1 MQGRNVLGDLAATAQ
16 RLEQTLQRWIAEGWV
31 QPFSDTA
38 WLKAAF
44 ASDDL
49 TLQPVATAGG
59 GLEIAYLAPQIDVTL
74 LNSDVGAP
82 LIASSRSDPR
92 RDLPNAMFVT
102 QRSDVL
108 TALLQG
114 KAAVFKPGAPDAALV
129 DVRVNRSRSIN
140 QPSTE
145 ASLLGPKVAFNEDF
159 TTSLNLVRNLL
170 ATPALRVREHTI
182 GTLSRTRVATVWI
195 DGVTAP
201 DLVDEVLDRLSKV
214 TTDTLLSSEDLAQ
227 IAFHRSWT
235 PFPTAQ
241 RTERPD
247 RVARALGLG
256 RIAIIVDGSPFVILL
271 PVTLGAIT
279 KYLEAL
285 FGPPVT
291 IVFVRWLRFVGG
303 FMSMVAP
310 AAYVAVLSINPSL
323 LPADTLVAVAQTRA
337 GVPYPVL
344 FETIG
349 LLLILDMVIEASQQA
364 PSPIGQTVTVVGG
377 LIIGQAAVQAHLGSQ
392 LIVIVSAVT
401 GIGTLLIP
409 DISLA
414 YAIRI
419 TKYPVMVM
427 AGILGFYGLTLC
439 LIAIA
444 IHLVAQESL
453 DAPYATPFGPVRP
466 GSLTSYTLMAK
477 QRGARTLRPV
487 TYGPVTLRR
496 QPRGGMKD

>member
-1 MQGRNVLGDLAATAQ
+1 M
-16 RLEQTLQRWIAEGWV
+16 
-31 QPFSDTA
+31 
-38 WLKAAF
+38 
-44 ASDDL
+44 
-49 TLQPVATAGG
+49 
-59 GLEIAYLAPQIDVTL
+59 
-74 LNSDVGAP
+74 
-82 LIASSRSDPR
+82 
-92 RDLPNAMFVT
+92 
-102 QRSDVL
+102 
-108 TALLQG
+108 
-114 KAAVFKPGAPDAALV
+114 
-129 DVRVNRSRSIN
+129 RVNRSRKIN

-145 ASLLGPKVAFNEDF
+145 ASLLGPKVAFNEDL

-170 ATPALRVREHTI
+170 ATPALRVRERTI
-182 GTLSRTRVATVWI
+182 GTLSRTKVATVWI
-195 DGVTAP
+195 DGVTSP
-201 DLVDEVLDRLSKV
+201 ELVDEVLDRLSKV
-214 TTDTLLSSEDLAQ
+214 QTDTLLSSEDLAQ
-227 IAFHRSWT
+227 IAFHKTWS

-256 RIAIIVDGSPFVILL
+256 RIAIIVDGSPFAMLV

-279 KYLEAL
+279 KYIETL
-285 FGPPVT
+285 FGPPITV
-291 IVFVRWLRFVGG
+291 VFARWLRFAGG
-303 FMSMVAP
+303 FMSMLAP
-310 AAYVAVLSINPSL
+310 GVYVALLSIDPSL
-323 LPADTLVAVAQTRA
+323 LPADTLVAVAQTRV

-419 TKYPVMVM
+419 TKYPIMIL
-427 AGILGFYGLTLC
+427 AGIFGFYGLTLS

-453 DAPYATPFGPVRP
+453 ETPYATPFGPVRTW
-466 GSLTSYTLMAK
+466 SLSSYTLMART
-477 QRGARTLRPV
+477 RGARTLRPG
-487 TYGPVTLRR
+487 TYRPATLRR
-496 QPRGGMKD
+496 QPKGGLKD